1 MREHWEE
8 DIPKKWIWTPSIREW
23 KLMGGSVAGP
33 MLALMKNL
41 SYLTFKK
48 IEIDFE
54 FEERSMPMSST
65 SMGFVTW
72 SPFSLSWF
80 WHPPV
85 ILEIHP
91 FLFLTLIMIIIEL
104 TSPPITG
111 VGMWFIGALLSSSR
125 GDIIQP
131 VTLWE
136 L

>member
-1 MREHWEE
+1 MGRGHPQEVDVDSQHQGMEADGRVCSRAHARTNEE
-8 DIPKKWIWTPSIREW
+8 SF
-23 KLMGGSVAGP
+23 
-33 MLALMKNL
+33 L
-41 SYLTFKK
+41 SHFKKK

-54 FEERSMPMSST
+54 FEEKSMPMSST